1 MKIESGTG
9 NGYYAHVTPEHSLS
23 VSATSIPRQ
32 HYIAKVDQKAFQVIG
47 EATPSSGTTNVLH
60 IENTTAD
67 QTFTVTYM
75 RLSQIGLSGGAA
87 IPASTQYF
95 EVGTGM
101 MYSSGGSQVS
111 PVNTYSGS
119 VVQSGGA
126 MYDTNPTLTGTFNR
140 LDKHWPRVDAEEWSY
155 SKEGALVIPPGSAL
169 TVRFEGTHT
178 AGTLYARASY
188 YVSDVDSLDT

>member
-23 VSATSIPRQ
+23 VSAVSIPRQ
-32 HYIAKVDQKAFQVIG
+32 HFIAKVDQAAFQVIG
-47 EATPSSGTTNVLH
+47 EATPASGTVNVLH

-67 QTFTVTYM
+67 KTFTITYV
-75 RLSQIGLSGGAA
+75 RVAQVDLANGTA
-87 IPASTQYF
+87 IPAASQYF
-95 EVGTGM
+95 DLGTGLS
-101 MYSSGGSQVS
+101 YSSGGSQVT

-126 MYDTNPTLTGTFNR
+126 MYDTNPTLTGTFST
-140 LDKHWPRVDAEEWSY
+140 LDKHWPKEDAEEWSY
-155 SKEGALVIPPGSAL
+155 SKEGAVVVPPGSSM
-169 TVRFEGTHT
+169 TIRFTGTHT

-188 YVSDVDSLDT
+188 YVSDVNSLDT